1 MPWATSS
8 PINSELIIVVTEMRD
23 WSERRLLQS
32 KSILSRKSMMCAIRG
47 TKNPYGVNPYGVTCR
62 KRLTEANIILGRNK
76 RSNLSIIAAAYHWI
90 INKENKTINSHWA
103 ST

>member
-47 TKNPYGVNPYGVTCR
+47 TKNPYGVTCR
-62 KRLTEANIILGRNK
+62 KRLTEANIILVGT
-76 RSNLSIIAAAYHWI
+76 
-90 INKENKTINSHWA
+90 KEVTCQ
-103 ST
+103 